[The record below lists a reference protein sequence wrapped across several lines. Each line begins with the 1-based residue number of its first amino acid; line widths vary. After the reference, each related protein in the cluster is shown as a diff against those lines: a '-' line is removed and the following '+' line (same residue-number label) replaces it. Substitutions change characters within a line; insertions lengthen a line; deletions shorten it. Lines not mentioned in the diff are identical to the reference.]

1 MNNPYENAVAQLE
14 QVAKLLKLDAKT
26 VALLSKPK
34 NLVKTKLKVTLDDGG
49 TGLFQAFRSQHNDA
63 VGPYKG
69 GIRYHPQ
76 VSEEEVKALSMWMTW
91 KCSVVG
97 IPYGG
102 AKGGIIVDPRKL
114 SNGELER
121 LSRAYMQFVAPSIG
135 AWKDVP
141 APDVNT
147 TPEIMGWMLD
157 EYEKIAG
164 HHEAGVLTGKP
175 IELGG
180 SAGRTE
186 ATGLGG
192 FYILEKLAQVKK
204 LNKQKTTIAVQ
215 GLGNVGYWFAYF
227 AYKAGYAVVALSD
240 SKGGIYSAKGLDPAA
255 VLTHKESG

>member
-157 EYEKIAG
+157 EYEKITSPP
-164 HHEAGVLTGKP
+164 HSSILT
-175 IELGG
+175 
-180 SAGRTE
+180 
-186 ATGLGG
+186 
-192 FYILEKLAQVKK
+192 F
-204 LNKQKTTIAVQ
+204 
-215 GLGNVGYWFAYF
+215 
-227 AYKAGYAVVALSD
+227 
-240 SKGGIYSAKGLDPAA
+240 
-255 VLTHKESG
+255 